1 VGTAIEWFGKLR
13 TKEVLKMYRVHL
25 EKVVEIVLDM
35 SSAIG
40 LFAKNDYDGSKEL
53 FEKVFKSER
62 QADKIKEEIIT
73 DLSKGIFHPT
83 DREAIMRLVLTTDD
97 IASHAKAASRKLI
110 LMNPLDIPDKIKEK
124 LVEMA
129 KMDEKIMKSLIQAYE
144 LLMKDPKSAIQ
155 AAEKVERLEEEV
167 DEYRVD
173 FMFTILKWGEQ
184 TQSVSQW
191 VTTKEIIDDLEMVA
205 DMCED
210 SADVIRSIVVSLLS

>member
-1 VGTAIEWFGKLR
+1 
-13 TKEVLKMYRVHL
+13 
-25 EKVVEIVLDM
+25 
-35 SSAIG
+35 
-40 LFAKNDYDGSKEL
+40 
-53 FEKVFKSER
+53 
-62 QADKIKEEIIT
+62 
-73 DLSKGIFHPT
+73 
-83 DREAIMRLVLTTDD
+83 
-97 IASHAKAASRKLI
+97 
-110 LMNPLDIPDKIKEK
+110 MNPLDIPNKIKEK

-129 KMDEKIMKSLIQAYE
+129 EMDEKIMKSLIQAYE